1 MINVKTI
8 FRLFL
13 TITATVALL
22 VPLAAASAASPLTLH
37 VTKECSAYDGQAD
50 AFCTITSSNLS
61 AIEEG
66 SQVVYLSAAGDPAV
80 GFLISD
86 IRIFSGESIAHGQ
99 VRLNLSKLTGVVTL
113 SGGTGVFAHFHA
125 TVKVVCDWPD
135 DYPNCSWVGPYGFSP
150 PN

>member
-1 MINVKTI
+1 MINPKAIV
-8 FRLFL
+8 RLFL
-13 TITATVALL
+13 TTTAAVTVL
-22 VPLAAASAASPLTLH
+22 VPLTVASAASPRTLY
-37 VTKECSAYDGQAD
+37 VTKECSEYNGQAD

-61 AIEEG
+61 AIETG
-66 SQVVYLSAAGDPAV
+66 SQVVYLSAAGDPAD

-86 IRIFSGESIAHGQ
+86 IRIYSGESIARGQ

-125 TVKVVCDWPD
+125 TLKVVCDWPT
-135 DYPNCSWVGPYGFSP
+135 DYPNCSWVGPYSFSP